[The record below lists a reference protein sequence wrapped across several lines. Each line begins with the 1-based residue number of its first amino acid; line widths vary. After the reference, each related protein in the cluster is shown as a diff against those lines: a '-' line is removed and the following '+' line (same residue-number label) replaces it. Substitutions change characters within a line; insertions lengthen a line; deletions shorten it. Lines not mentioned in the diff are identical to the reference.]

1 MSTKYSHRLSIKAC
15 FSPTGHYWWNT
26 RDLLGVSMIFL
37 LLTLEPIDRCYASVC
52 VSAYRTEEKQLIK
65 IIHRNLGFKKTIA
78 IFVLFRHSL
87 SCLLDWLTQFIIPVL
102 YLVFKVFERTMRFM
116 QHLFEIYAIFVFPV
130 FFPHTCLCVTLVR
143 SADSENRARKGYI

>member
-87 SCLLDWLTQFIIPVL
+87 SCLLDWLTQFIIPVQCL
-102 YLVFKVFERTMRFM
+102 KSSKEQWDLCNICLRFM
-116 QHLFEIYAIFVFPV
+116 QYLFPCFLSAHMP
-130 FFPHTCLCVTLVR
+130 LCYV
-143 SADSENRARKGYI
+143 SKISWFWK

>member
-65 IIHRNLGFKKTIA
+65 IIHRNLGFISA
-78 IFVLFRHSL
+78 FVV
-87 SCLLDWLTQFIIPVL
+87 LLAGLTYTVHYSIPV
-102 YLVFKVFERTMRFM
+102 LVFKVFERTMRFM
-116 QHLFEIYAIFVFPV
+116 QHLFEIYAIFVFPF

>member
-26 RDLLGVSMIFL
+26 RDLLGVSMIFR

-65 IIHRNLGFKKTIA
+65 IIHRNLGFKKQLRYSSYFGIRCPACWTDLHNSLFHSCTI
-78 IFVLFRHSL
+78 VSSL
-87 SCLLDWLTQFIIPVL
+87 R
-102 YLVFKVFERTMRFM
+102 KN
-116 QHLFEIYAIFVFPV
+116 HEIYATFVWDLCNICFP
-130 FFPHTCLCVTLVR
+130 FFLSAHMPLCYV
-143 SADSENRARKGYI
+143 SKISWFWK

>member
-1 MSTKYSHRLSIKAC
+1 
-15 FSPTGHYWWNT
+15 
-26 RDLLGVSMIFL
+26 MIFL

-65 IIHRNLGFKKTIA
+65 IIHQENNCDIRLISA
-78 IFVLFRHSL
+78 FVV
-87 SCLLDWLTQFIIPVL
+87 LLAGLTYTVHYSSPV
-102 YLVFKVFERTMRFM
+102 LVFKVFERTMRFM